1 MTNDQV
7 QAIKQIAT
15 MHGFELYSISETRL
29 TGRYAVAPK
38 DVVEFVAIQAELDA
52 INSGL
57 QFSALQLMSIDAITS
72 DIPERFARRIRK
84 SYKAGQKSL
93 KEAGF

>member
-7 QAIKQIAT
+7 QTIKQIAT
-15 MHGFELYSISETRL
+15 LHGFELYSISETRL
-29 TGRYAVAPK
+29 TGRYDVAPEN
-38 DVVEFVAIQAELDA
+38 VAEFVAIQAELDVV
-52 INSGL
+52 NSGL
-57 QFSALQLMSIDAITS
+57 QFSALQIMSIDAITS
-72 DIPERFARRIRK
+72 DVPERFARRIRK